1 MRSNIRSPGMARRS
15 LYVVERSFQPLVV
28 GWLKRPETS
37 TFPSPPVD
45 KSTSVHFRS
54 PYLLYLTLVQSNT
67 YVSKQSLSLLVAS
80 SFNDQRLANFALL
93 HCDKSTSAHW
103 CSLCFLYLIAK
114 RSSLYVAERSFQLSV
129 LRVHLADLVLEFG
142 VTDVVVVAHFF
153 VDDAVWCYFNESVG
167 DGVNELMVMGCEK
180 D

>member
-1 MRSNIRSPGMARRS
+1 MSCFYVFGGFVALRSNIRSPGMARRS

-67 YVSKQSLSLLVAS
+67 YVSKQSLSLLV
-80 SFNDQRLANFALL
+80 
-93 HCDKSTSAHW
+93 
-103 CSLCFLYLIAK
+103 
-114 RSSLYVAERSFQLSV
+114 

>member
-1 MRSNIRSPGMARRS
+1 SAHWSKEGRLKPPFAGNSRLS
-15 LYVVERSFQPLVV
+15 LLQ
-28 GWLKRPETS
+28 GA
-37 TFPSPPVD
+37 FPSPPVD

-54 PYLLYLTLVQSNT
+54 PYLLYLTPVQSNS
-67 YVSKQSLSLLVAS
+67 YVSKQSLSPSVAS

-167 DGVNELMVMGCEK
+167 DGVNEFMVMGCEQ
-180 D
+180 DRSFEFNESIV